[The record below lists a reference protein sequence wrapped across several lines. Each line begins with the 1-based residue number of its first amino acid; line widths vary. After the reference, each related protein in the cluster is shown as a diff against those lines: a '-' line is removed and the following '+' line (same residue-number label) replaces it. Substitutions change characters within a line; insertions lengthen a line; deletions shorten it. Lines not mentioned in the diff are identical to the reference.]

1 MPTGLS
7 IVNKKTTRNIFLLDI
22 YSEISQDLS
31 ASWFAK
37 HLFDIL
43 VRPKSLALELGEFV
57 F

>member
-22 YSEISQDLS
+22 YSEMSQDLS

-43 VRPKSLALELGEFV
+43 VRPKNLALELGEFV
-57 F
+57 L